1 MESNRLAD
9 TGTATTGPADSS
21 ATGSAQASATGSAQA
36 AAAGAAQSAATGAAQ
51 SAATGAA
58 QSATTVSA
66 PDDRVLV
73 HIEHDHYR
81 TDISVRGHELVSDE
95 PFTLG
100 GADLGPTPYEL
111 LAAALGSCTAM
122 TLRMYA
128 DRKQLP
134 LEAVTVW
141 VKHEKRPSGSPGHR
155 DVFHT
160 QIELAGEL
168 GEHDRRRLLEI
179 AERCP
184 VHRTLKDGA
193 ELLTELT
200 GNGN

>member
-1 MESNRLAD
+1 MDSDRLAE
-9 TGTATTGPADSS
+9 TGTATPGP
-21 ATGSAQASATGSAQA
+21 
-36 AAAGAAQSAATGAAQ
+36 AQSAATGSAQSAATSSAQ
-51 SAATGAA
+51 SAATGPA
-58 QSATTVSA
+58 QSAVTVSS
-66 PDDRVLV
+66 PDDRVVV

-100 GADLGPTPYEL
+100 GEDLGPTPYEL
-111 LAAALGSCTAM
+111 LAAALGSCAAM

-141 VKHEKRPSGSPGHR
+141 VKHEKRPTASPGHR

-193 ELLTELT
+193 EMLTELAV
-200 GNGN
+200 NRNKRSD